1 MTIELWKTT
10 DNRVAKPAFIR
21 LVLDSDSERHKLC
34 RFEFLAVF
42 FSSWG
47 SLRVLP
53 VYLIKDNIGN
63 MPPKRSRKAAEDAKT
78 KTSLEESASAL
89 AGVEGALKTTKT
101 AGGKRKA
108 ASGTTAS
115 KKPKKSAARKE
126 RANSLEELTE
136 VAGALLKG
144 EDDLSSVPNPMST
157 TAVAAAAAAAAA
169 VPMPALPPIKN
180 GGDQPTGFRKKPAAP
195 KASAGTASKSK
206 AAAAKGGGDGK
217 KNQIQYNP
225 DVPMSKEE
233 LTAWRREMRR
243 VRNRESAAASR
254 RKVRDRIEE
263 LEDEVKTW
271 KERYAEVM
279 VKLSEAESKKKKGTK
294 EEEANV

>member
-1 MTIELWKTT
+1 
-10 DNRVAKPAFIR
+10 
-21 LVLDSDSERHKLC
+21 
-34 RFEFLAVF
+34 
-42 FSSWG
+42 
-47 SLRVLP
+47 
-53 VYLIKDNIGN
+53 

-89 AGVEGALKTTKT
+89 AGVEGALKTTTT

-108 ASGTTAS
+108 ASGSTAS

-157 TAVAAAAAAAAA
+157 TAVAAAAAAA

-195 KASAGTASKSK
+195 KASAGTATKSK
-206 AAAAKGGGDGK
+206 AAAKGGGGDGK
-217 KNQIQYNP
+217 KTQIQYNP

>member
-1 MTIELWKTT
+1 
-10 DNRVAKPAFIR
+10 
-21 LVLDSDSERHKLC
+21 
-34 RFEFLAVF
+34 
-42 FSSWG
+42 
-47 SLRVLP
+47 
-53 VYLIKDNIGN
+53 

-89 AGVEGALKTTKT
+89 AGVEGALKTTTT

-108 ASGTTAS
+108 ASGSTAS

-157 TAVAAAAAAAAA
+157 TAVTAAAAAAD
-169 VPMPALPPIKN
+169 VPMPALPPLKN
-180 GGDQPTGFRKKPAAP
+180 DQPTGFRKKPAAP
-195 KASAGTASKSK
+195 KASAGTATKSK
-206 AAAAKGGGDGK
+206 AAAKGGGGDGK
-217 KNQIQYNP
+217 KTQIQYNP

-294 EEEANV
+294 EGEANV

>member
-1 MTIELWKTT
+1 
-10 DNRVAKPAFIR
+10 
-21 LVLDSDSERHKLC
+21 
-34 RFEFLAVF
+34 
-42 FSSWG
+42 
-47 SLRVLP
+47 
-53 VYLIKDNIGN
+53 

-89 AGVEGALKTTKT
+89 AGVEGALKTTTT

-108 ASGTTAS
+108 ASGSTAS
-115 KKPKKSAARKE
+115 KKPKKSTARKE

-144 EDDLSSVPNPMST
+144 EDDLTSVPNPMSN
-157 TAVAAAAAAAAA
+157 TAVTAAAAAD

-206 AAAAKGGGDGK
+206 AAAKGGGDGK
-217 KNQIQYNP
+217 KTQIQYNP

-263 LEDEVKTW
+263 LEEEVKTW

-279 VKLSEAESKKKKGTK
+279 VKLSEAESKKKKGTN